1 MANIEE
7 MDQLRIQRIQNFKNV
22 ITGNGKIDHI
32 PHFGN
37 YWSWKYYDAGYKLS
51 EALVDYDKM
60 ADAMAQ
66 FFGRYPMDV
75 CFEMGFRNPVKV
87 AQHLGRDNDYIFDD
101 RNYSI
106 SIKDQCVIEDE
117 DYDKLIANPEKFLWE
132 SFLPKKYSVFT
143 QEGNSIAFQEFIS
156 RFMEFGA
163 TLGRIVG
170 IAGQYGMPSFADPND
185 PTGATSFGY
194 ELLFSSL
201 RGMKKLARDIRR
213 MPDKVWA
220 ACEALDSVVF
230 NPSLERFRSGAM
242 GSNPNTMV
250 DMNPVMLGHIMLNPK
265 QFEKFYWPYLQKI
278 AQTAEEKDKL
288 VFLFAEGSIAP
299 YLEFFQE
306 LPKNRFAI
314 LSELDDVYEM
324 KRALPNCVIAG
335 GPGTDLLGGGTPEE
349 NIMYAQK
356 LITEIGGNDHRFI
369 FAPGKM
375 ISFPHDCKRENLSA
389 ICQYLES
396 IHY

>member
-1 MANIEE
+1 
-7 MDQLRIQRIQNFKNV
+7 
-22 ITGNGKIDHI
+22 
-32 PHFGN
+32 
-37 YWSWKYYDAGYKLS
+37 
-51 EALVDYDKM
+51 
-60 ADAMAQ
+60 
-66 FFGRYPMDV
+66 
-75 CFEMGFRNPVKV
+75 
-87 AQHLGRDNDYIFDD
+87 
-101 RNYSI
+101 
-106 SIKDQCVIEDE
+106 
-117 DYDKLIANPEKFLWE
+117 
-132 SFLPKKYSVFT
+132 
-143 QEGNSIAFQEFIS
+143 
-156 RFMEFGA
+156 
-163 TLGRIVG
+163 
-170 IAGQYGMPSFADPND
+170 
-185 PTGATSFGY
+185 
-194 ELLFSSL
+194 
-201 RGMKKLARDIRR
+201 
-213 MPDKVWA
+213 
-220 ACEALDSVVF
+220 
-230 NPSLERFRSGAM
+230 M